1 MGMGLRRGRRGGR
14 RRNRVG
20 IGRRRRRTR
29 FGRRRRGRGGLGLLL
44 CCFGMRDPY
53 QQNQRDIME
62 LQQHQMQMLAI
73 FQAQQAQGQMAQFPQ
88 GQGQMDFSPQAQGQ
102 IGQFPPPGQ
111 TTFIVGAPQPQ
122 QQQHLCTPQLS
133 GFAPGPGNQDV
144 MAQQMRELQEDQQ
157 NLLNEILKQ
166 QAEEKDPQKLQ
177 ELLQQQNE
185 IEQQMQQC
193 QAAGFQYTSAV
204 PVPQQPHGGAPAA
217 ASY

>member
-44 CCFGMRDPY
+44 CCF
-53 QQNQRDIME
+53 
-62 LQQHQMQMLAI
+62 
-73 FQAQQAQGQMAQFPQ
+73 
-88 GQGQMDFSPQAQGQ
+88 AQGQ